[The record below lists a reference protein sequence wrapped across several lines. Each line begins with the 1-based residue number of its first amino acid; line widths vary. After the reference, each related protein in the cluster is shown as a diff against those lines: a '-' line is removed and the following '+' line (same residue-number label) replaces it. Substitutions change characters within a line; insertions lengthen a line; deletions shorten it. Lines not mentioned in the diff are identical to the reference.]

1 MPATAAE
8 MIELARRFFRWWFG
22 ELAAVI
28 PRRLRERLQ
37 PTAEMLVVLCG
48 EHDALLF
55 FQNGRALKQLGRIE
69 GGPPPRPA
77 QRLRA
82 LLETHGLVGAAR
94 GGRLGACL
102 RIPAERAVRTIA
114 ELPLAAEE
122 NLDEVLSFE
131 LDRHTPFPAE
141 RAAFSSRVVRRD
153 PEARRLKVEL
163 TVVPTTTIEQ
173 VMRLAHDLDIEPDR
187 IDVAEPVTNLSSS
200 QNLLPAT
207 AKASRLGAHRL
218 TYALGA
224 IAACLVVVAVY
235 LPIDAAQHNAAIAA
249 QEFAK
254 VKVSTEAAAKLQK
267 EIDSLRAEDG
277 FLIDRKHKMP
287 TISQL
292 LFETT
297 RILPDDSWLVDW
309 QLISGEIQ
317 LTGYARSASAL
328 VEHLEQSHIFHGTTF
343 RSPVTLDAG
352 TGRERFTIATQVI
365 RGPTQ

>member
-8 MIELARRFFRWWFG
+8 MVELVRRFFRWWFG

-28 PRRLRERLQ
+28 PHRLRERLQ
-37 PTAEMLVVLCG
+37 PTADMLVVICG

-55 FQNGRALKQLGRIE
+55 FQRGRALKQLGRIE
-69 GGPPPRPA
+69 AGPPPRPA
-77 QRLRA
+77 QRLRV
-82 LLETHGLVGAAR
+82 LLETHGLVGATR
-94 GGRLGACL
+94 GRGLRACL
-102 RIPAERAVRTIA
+102 RIPAERAVCTIA

-131 LDRHTPFPAE
+131 LDRHTPFPAD
-141 RAAFSSRVVRRD
+141 RAVFSSRIVHRD
-153 PEARRLKVEL
+153 PESRRLKVEL

-187 IDVAEPVTNLSSS
+187 IDVAEPVTNFSSS

-207 AKASRLGAHRL
+207 AIASRLGAHRL

-224 IAACLVVVAVY
+224 IAACLVVVAIY

-249 QEFAK
+249 QEFARL
-254 VKVSTEAAAKLQK
+254 KVSTEAAAKLQK
-267 EIDSLRAEDG
+267 EINSLRAQEG
-277 FLIDRKHKMP
+277 FLVDRKYKMP

-297 RILPDDSWLVDW
+297 RILPDDAWLVDW
-309 QLISGEIQ
+309 QFISGEVQ

-328 VEHLEQSHIFHGTTF
+328 VEHLEQSHVFHDTTF

-352 TGRERFTIATQVI
+352 TGRERFTIATQII
-365 RGPTQ
+365 REPKQ

>member
-1 MPATAAE
+1 MPATTAK

-28 PRRLRERLQ
+28 PHRLRERLQ
-37 PTAEMLVVLCG
+37 PTADMLVVLCG
-48 EHDALLF
+48 EHDTLLF

-69 GGPPPRPA
+69 LGPPPRPA
-77 QRLRA
+77 QRLRV
-82 LLETHGLVGAAR
+82 LLETHGLAGAVR
-94 GGRLGACL
+94 GRLGACL
-102 RIPAERAVRTIA
+102 RIPAERTVRTIA
-114 ELPLAAEE
+114 EFPLAAEE

-131 LDRHTPFPAE
+131 LDRHTPFAAD
-141 RAAFSSRVVRRD
+141 RAVFSSRVVRRD
-153 PEARRLKVEL
+153 PESRRLEVEL
-163 TVVPTTTIEQ
+163 TVVPITTIEQ
-173 VMRLAHDLDIEPDR
+173 VMRRAHDLDIEPDR

-200 QNLLPAT
+200 RNLLPAK

-224 IAACLVVVAVY
+224 IVACLVVVAIY

-249 QEFAK
+249 QEFSK
-254 VKVSTEAAAKLQK
+254 VKISTEAAAKLQK
-267 EIDSLRAEDG
+267 EINSLRAEEG
-277 FLIDRKHKMP
+277 FLIDRKRKMP

-292 LFETT
+292 LLETT
-297 RILPDDSWLVDW
+297 RILPDDTWLVDW
-309 QLISGEIQ
+309 QFISGEVQ

-328 VEHLEQSHIFHGTTF
+328 VEHLEQSHVFHGTTF

-365 RGPTQ
+365 REPTQ